1 MDIKIS
7 YKSYFQ
13 VLKCSKIF
21 LKSCF
26 SWLRIIRIFT
36 FMFLVISILS
46 KFTKMFDFLENDL
59 GFWLLSTILLYSFEY
74 VYAFLIYTK
83 YNNKIIQ
90 IKSDSIYLP
99 SGNVL
104 TINKKKSKEID
115 KNEYLIV
122 LDAPIFYVGL
132 LIISSDESSVLI
144 DMIT

>member
-1 MDIKIS
+1 MDVKLS

-21 LKSCF
+21 SKSCL

-36 FMFLVISILS
+36 FIFLVISILS
-46 KFTKMFDFLENDL
+46 KFTKMLDFLENDL
-59 GFWLLSTILLYSFEY
+59 GFWLFSTIILYSFEY
-74 VYAFLIYTK
+74 IYAFLIYSK
-83 YNNKIIQ
+83 YNNKTIQ
-90 IKSDSIYLP
+90 IKSDNIYLP

-122 LDAPIFYVGL
+122 LDAPIFYVAF
-132 LIISSDESSVLI
+132 LIISNDESSVLS